1 MHYAITSM
9 TLEDLTSP
17 AYCTNKE
24 KEVLFSFNE
33 RGTKRK
39 ILSPLKRKGTPF
51 NFFFIFYL
59 TLVIRRKNLFIYI
72 LNSPSSKI
80 YHILILFNTKTY
92 FNKLEMI
99 LD

>member
-51 NFFFIFYL
+51 NFFFYL
-59 TLVIRRKNLFIYI
+59 LSYARDKTKKLIY
-72 LNSPSSKI
+72 LHP
-80 YHILILFNTKTY
+80 
-92 FNKLEMI
+92 
-99 LD
+99 

>member
-39 ILSPLKRKGTPF
+39 ILRPLKRKGTPF
-51 NFFFIFYL
+51 NFFFYL
-59 TLVIRRKNLFIYI
+59 LSHARDKTKKLIY
-72 LNSPSSKI
+72 L
-80 YHILILFNTKTY
+80 HL
-92 FNKLEMI
+92 
-99 LD
+99 